1 MGAGRLLGIK
11 LGHLLYVDAD
21 ALAVEEEEVDV
32 LQRGCARVIKVG
44 RDGFEG
50 HLGCRLF
57 GEAVSVPRERG
68 ASVTLVLG
76 PMKELCPQ
84 PGGAAT
90 WLLLVL
96 APGPCSCHSRSYC
109 VQGGPHTISFDPRR
123 GTAWEGDRQGSL
135 SPLYRRHLGSG
146 TMVLGLAGEEPRA

>member
-1 MGAGRLLGIK
+1 MCAGRLLGIK

-57 GEAVSVPRERG
+57 GEAVSVPKGKRSQCHFGSG
-68 ASVTLVLG
+68 AHEGTLPSAWGWGDVI
-76 PMKELCPQ
+76 PSC
-84 PGGAAT
+84 
-90 WLLLVL
+90 L

-123 GTAWEGDRQGSL
+123 GTAWEGDRQGSM
-135 SPLYRRHLGSG
+135 SPLYRCHLGSERCHAFR
-146 TMVLGLAGEEPRA
+146 AGW

>member
-32 LQRGCARVIKVG
+32 LQRGCTRVIKVG

-57 GEAVSVPRERG
+57 GEAVSVPKGKRIQCHFGPG
-68 ASVTLVLG
+68 AHEGTLPSAWGGGNVIPCYPGTRPLFLSLKVL
-76 PMKELCPQ
+76 LCA
-84 PGGAAT
+84 GGST
-90 WLLLVL
+90 HNL
-96 APGPCSCHSRSYC
+96 
-109 VQGGPHTISFDPRR
+109 F
-123 GTAWEGDRQGSL
+123 
-135 SPLYRRHLGSG
+135 
-146 TMVLGLAGEEPRA
+146 